1 MRTLSIPSDF
11 AQRDEVRL
19 LARVLAAAGA
29 SRSEQIAPL
38 IVFRLWLD
46 WARGGKPHRPYSQPV
61 QHRKTPLPR
70 HLSGESAPDSDAL
83 HYVIECA
90 VDWVMLRL
98 ILGMPEDADPFI
110 DLCVRAGV
118 LIEEPVAGIPG
129 LTLSGFAECN
139 EHLHPE
145 FESQYRKGPRIK
157 KELARLRAAEKSGTA
172 ARKLLAQSA
181 FEFPADNA
189 PTDHE
194 TDRVLGFI
202 LQIHSALDLGMPK
215 QIADWSAALMRDTLH
230 IIRSNSAEDLERFA
244 HWILQNHQAELPEAD
259 PAFIIQHFTPLFA
272 RLPAA

>member
-1 MRTLSIPSDF
+1 MRTLSIPADF
-11 AQRDEVRL
+11 PQRDEVRL

-29 SRSEQIAPL
+29 SHSEQLAPL

-46 WARGGKPHRPYSQPV
+46 WARGGKPHRPYSPSSP
-61 QHRKTPLPR
+61 KSP
-70 HLSGESAPDSDAL
+70 SAPDSDAL

-90 VDWVMLRL
+90 VDWVSLLLMLDPAERL
-98 ILGMPEDADPFI
+98 LTLIA
-110 DLCVRAGV
+110 LCVRAGV
-118 LIEEPVAGIPG
+118 LIEESVAGVPG
-129 LTLSGFAECN
+129 LTLSGFAEYN

>member
-29 SRSEQIAPL
+29 RYSEQIAPL

-46 WARGGKPHRPYSQPV
+46 WARGGKPHRPYSPSAQP
-61 QHRKTPLPR
+61 
-70 HLSGESAPDSDAL
+70 GASAPDSDAL

-98 ILGMPEDADPFI
+98 ILAMPADADPFI
-110 DLCVRAGV
+110 ALCVRAGV
-118 LIEEPVAGIPG
+118 LIEETVAGVPG
-129 LTLSGFAECN
+129 ITLSGFAECN

-202 LQIHSALDLGMPK
+202 LQIHSALDIGMPK